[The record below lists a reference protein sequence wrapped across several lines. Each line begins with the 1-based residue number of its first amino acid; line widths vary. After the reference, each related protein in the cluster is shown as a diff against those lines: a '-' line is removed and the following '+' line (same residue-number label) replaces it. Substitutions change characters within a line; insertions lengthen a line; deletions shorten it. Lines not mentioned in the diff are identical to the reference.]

1 MTEETNA
8 QTLAGLAEGTTTT
21 TNEAETNTRQ
31 EAQNGQP
38 EQETKPTDSTVE
50 NQEAAD
56 NKGEQPEVD
65 DDAETK
71 GQEGKQKRSRSDR
84 YKSRIAAQ
92 AARIAELESLLGSD
106 KPGKEAPKPPKLEDF
121 NYDQQ
126 AYEDARL
133 EYNTQHAV
141 TKALSE
147 TRKQEN
153 ETRLREARAELV
165 EEFSEGVTAIKD
177 RIADYD
183 QVMDS
188 CKIDLRKDIG
198 DLILSSDKGPHLAYE
213 LAKNNGAKLREI
225 QSLPPNEAARAIGRI
240 EARLSLPQPKKQ
252 TQAPTPIKPP
262 VGGASPTRDIAS
274 LAKSEDVS
282 EFIRMRNEQE
292 RKRA

>member
-1 MTEETNA
+1 MQDETNA

-21 TNEAETNTRQ
+21 NEPPVTSFPAAKDGKPED
-31 EAQNGQP
+31 EAA
-38 EQETKPTDSTVE
+38 KPDSTVAD
-50 NQEAAD
+50 QDAA
-56 NKGEQPEVD
+56 NTGEQPNDD
-65 DDAETK
+65 DDAETE
-71 GQEGKQKRSRSDR
+71 GQDGKPRRRSRSDR
-84 YKSRIAAQ
+84 YKSTITRLN
-92 AARIAELESLLGSD
+92 ARIAELESQPA
-106 KPGKEAPKPPKLEDF
+106 PGKGAPKPPRLEDF

-133 EYNTQHAV
+133 AFNTKQAV
-141 TKALSE
+141 NEAIGQTQQ
-147 TRKQEN
+147 QER
-153 ETRLREARAELV
+153 ESKIREARQELV
-165 EEFSEGVTAIKD
+165 EEFNEALPSVKE
-177 RIADYD
+177 RIPDYD

-188 CKIDLRKDIG
+188 CKVDLRKDVG

-262 VGGASPTRDIAS
+262 VGGAAPSRDPAS
-274 LAKSEDVS
+274 LAKSEDAS
-282 EFIRMRNEQE
+282 DYIRFMNEQD

>member
-21 TNEAETNTRQ
+21 TNEAETNARQ
-31 EAQNGQP
+31 EAQNGQL

-56 NKGEQPEVD
+56 QAEQPEAD

-92 AARIAELESLLGSD
+92 AARIAELEGLLGSD

-133 EYNTQHAV
+133 AYNTEHAV

-262 VGGASPTRDIAS
+262 VGGAAPSRDVNS
-274 LAKSEDVS
+274 LAKGEDVDDY
-282 EFIRMRNEQE
+282 IRMRNEQE

>member
-31 EAQNGQP
+31 EAQNGQL
-38 EQETKPTDSTVE
+38 EQETKPTDLTVE
-50 NQEAAD
+50 NQEAAEQ
-56 NKGEQPEVD
+56 GEQPEAD

-92 AARIAELESLLGSD
+92 AARIAELEGLLGSD

-262 VGGASPTRDIAS
+262 VGGAAPSRDIAS
-274 LAKSEDVS
+274 LAKSEDATEVI
-282 EFIRMRNEQE
+282 EAMRA
-292 RKRA
+292 KARA

>member
-1 MTEETNA
+1 MTEDTNA
-8 QTLAGLAEGTTTT
+8 QTLGGLAEGTTTT
-21 TNEAETNTRQ
+21 ET
-31 EAQNGQP
+31 P
-38 EQETKPTDSTVE
+38 ETKAPVSPEGRAQETKQTDSTVTE
-50 NQEAAD
+50 QEAAD
-56 NKGEQPEVD
+56 TGERPEGD
-65 DDAETK
+65 EDAETK
-71 GQEGKQKRSRSDR
+71 EQDGKPKRSRSDR

-92 AARIAELESLLGSD
+92 AARIAELESLIGSTPD
-106 KPGKEAPKPPKLEDF
+106 KEAPKPPKLEDF

-133 EYNTQHAV
+133 AYNTEHAV

-165 EEFSEGVTAIKD
+165 EEFTEGVTAIKE
-177 RIADYD
+177 RITDYD

-188 CKIDLRKDIG
+188 CKVDLRKDVA

-252 TQAPTPIKPP
+252 TQAPAPIKPP
-262 VGGASPTRDIAS
+262 VGGAAPSRDIAS
-274 LAKSEDVS
+274 LAKSENAEDY
-282 EFIRMRNEQE
+282 IRAMNE
-292 RKRA
+292 RHKG